1 MQSVVSL
8 YYHDRAATAHLYAL
22 GFIESP
28 SAIHNVRDRLII
40 NCGSTNM
47 DGVIKDLG
55 KIQSTG
61 TQVFKKLV
69 YYGYIPLILYLGGR
83 TIDWS
88 ALFPKA

>member
-1 MQSVVSL
+1 
-8 YYHDRAATAHLYAL
+8 
-22 GFIESP
+22 
-28 SAIHNVRDRLII
+28 
-40 NCGSTNM
+40 M

-61 TQVFKKLV
+61 TLVFKKLV

-88 ALFPKA
+88 VLFPQQG